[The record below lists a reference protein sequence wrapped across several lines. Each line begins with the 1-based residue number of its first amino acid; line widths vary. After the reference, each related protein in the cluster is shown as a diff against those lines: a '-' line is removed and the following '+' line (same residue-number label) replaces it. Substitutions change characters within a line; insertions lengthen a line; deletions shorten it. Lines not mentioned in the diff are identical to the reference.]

1 MASPNRE
8 IGELFDSYYEFDSHD
23 LPCWFNEEKVTQ
35 FRGAVLC
42 SNCSVFSCSRCSIPG
57 DHSDHFLVNIQHK
70 GIKLSLERQ
79 TVCAIVAS
87 PQWHGALA
95 FAAFDIEGT
104 LTANDVTSSA
114 HR

>member
-1 MASPNRE
+1 MLPFLDVRE
-8 IGELFDSYYEFDSHD
+8 MGGSSVPRRGPLLELLS
-23 LPCWFNEEKVTQ
+23 
-35 FRGAVLC
+35 
-42 SNCSVFSCSRCSIPG
+42 FSCSRCSIPG

-95 FAAFDIEGT
+95 FAAFDIEST
-104 LTANDVTSSA
+104 LTANDAASSA